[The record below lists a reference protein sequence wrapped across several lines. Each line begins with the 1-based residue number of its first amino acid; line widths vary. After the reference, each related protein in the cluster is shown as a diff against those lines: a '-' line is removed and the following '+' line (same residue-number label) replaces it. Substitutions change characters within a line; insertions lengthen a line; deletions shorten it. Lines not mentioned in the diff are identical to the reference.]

1 MFDKLFKKQEEV
13 QSEAPKQFYINDYYG
28 RFTLEEIDNEVEV
41 IKLQKRLEEVRLDYR
56 NNQANH
62 EVKQDLRSRKQ
73 MNFCRFMIAR
83 ISQRIEEIKVI
94 ESANSRILHLVAKTP
109 EKRWKAIVEHVA
121 KLYPGIN
128 LEEIILKT
136 EK

>member
-28 RFTLEEIDNEVEV
+28 RFTLDEIDNEVEI

-56 NNQANH
+56 NNQANY
-62 EVKQDLRSRKQ
+62 EENQDLRTKKQ
-73 MNFCRFMIAR
+73 VNFCRFMIAR
-83 ISQRIEEIKVI
+83 INQRIEEVRAI
-94 ESANSRILHLVAKTP
+94 EFANNKILHLVAKTP